1 MHVAGS
7 GTLKLPPMK
16 SAPLDNS
23 NDYCTLCGDGS
34 QVLHLCDGKECNCVF
49 LKLQMPVSFF
59 FTYHTCVL
67 SIILTYHVSY
77 FARMIH
83 SRMILDIP
91 THLGWPALAS
101 YGLAACAFVSHLL
114 GYLQILAFQLQEPP
128 SGHQRPHQVAV
139 PEMRNRPDLHG
150 DGKLNWPIWSR
161 DFATAKIEKSI
172 KALTSSCCFTCSVTV
187 LKLKLTNLQL

>member
-7 GTLKLPPMK
+7 GTLKLPPIK

-23 NDYCTLCGDGS
+23 NDYCTLCGDDS
-34 QVLHLCDGKECNCVF
+34 QVLHLCDGKECNRVF

-91 THLGWPALAS
+91 ICMSDEVHVIHLANNCSPALS
-101 YGLAACAFVSHLL
+101 GLEIGISRQQCVETCAEGANLVGNQSLCVKQH
-114 GYLQILAFQLQEPP
+114 
-128 SGHQRPHQVAV
+128 RP
-139 PEMRNRPDLHG
+139 
-150 DGKLNWPIWSR
+150 
-161 DFATAKIEKSI
+161 
-172 KALTSSCCFTCSVTV
+172 
-187 LKLKLTNLQL
+187 

>member
-67 SIILTYHVSY
+67 SIILTYNVSY

-91 THLGWPALAS
+91 TLACPTLQGLRLGTGYPD
-101 YGLAACAFVSHLL
+101 FPVSA
-114 GYLQILAFQLQEPP
+114 I
-128 SGHQRPHQVAV
+128 
-139 PEMRNRPDLHG
+139 NRDESQ
-150 DGKLNWPIWSR
+150 PIGCPR
-161 DFATAKIEKSI
+161 GAKKH
-172 KALTSSCCFTCSVTV
+172 
-187 LKLKLTNLQL
+187 